1 MRSTGVLYLLA
12 NGILLSTAARFGI
25 LEALLRVASLFSL
38 SLGVLA
44 DMALCRVTTGC
55 RQK

>member
-1 MRSTGVLYLLA
+1 MRSTGVLYLLD

-25 LEALLRVASLFSL
+25 LEALLRVNSLFSL

-44 DMALCRVTTGC
+44 DMAFWRVTTGC
-55 RQK
+55 